1 MKESGLRLKKKLQNK
16 AGETIAETLVT
27 MIILSLAVLMLA
39 GAVVTTARVNK
50 QADNTDTSFQT
61 RQTGAE
67 VSTGTNSTK
76 VILSEEN
83 ATGGAG
89 GTSRAEISVQVYQ
102 SQANSLEKSYI
113 YYKTK

>member
-1 MKESGLRLKKKLQNK
+1 MKESGLRLKKKLQSK

-61 RQTGAE
+61 TGAK

-83 ATGGAG
+83 ATGDAG
-89 GTSRAEISVQVYQ
+89 GASSAEIPVQVYQ

-113 YYKTK
+113 YYKIN

>member
-1 MKESGLRLKKKLQNK
+1 MKESGLRLKKKLQSK

-61 RQTGAE
+61 RQTGAK

-76 VILSEEN
+76 VTFQKRMPQEVP
-83 ATGGAG
+83 AVHQV
-89 GTSRAEISVQVYQ
+89 RKFRCRYISPKQTVWKRVIFII
-102 SQANSLEKSYI
+102 K
-113 YYKTK
+113 

>member
-76 VILSEEN
+76 VIQKRMPQEVP
-83 ATGGAG
+83 AVHQV
-89 GTSRAEISVQVYQ
+89 RKFRCRYISPRQTVWKRVIFII
-102 SQANSLEKSYI
+102 K
-113 YYKTK
+113 